1 MDSIRTLSIIAHGA
15 GSAHRASRSATV
27 TDEQNATEDFT
38 MGNLERRRSSRV
50 KKKAKL
56 NIFL

>member
-50 KKKAKL
+50 KKKP
-56 NIFL
+56 N